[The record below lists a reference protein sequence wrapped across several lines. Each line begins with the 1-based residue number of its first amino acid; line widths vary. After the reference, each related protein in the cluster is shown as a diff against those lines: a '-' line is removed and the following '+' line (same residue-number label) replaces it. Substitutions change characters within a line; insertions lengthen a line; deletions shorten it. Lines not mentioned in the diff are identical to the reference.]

1 MSNAILIIEQM
12 DFQSM
17 ENKILVETIMDKQV
31 KNYWLIGPHAE
42 GGIVNGNGRTYPVPV
57 VAKEV
62 KRLNEK
68 EIPNKRML
76 GELSHPSTIDINYER
91 VSHLTTELKME
102 NNIAQGRSL
111 VLDTPMG
118 KITKSLMD
126 VGVKICTSTR
136 GLGTLRESI
145 VQNDWRWKCND
156 LVHDPSAPSAVLDAI
171 CENRLEW
178 VLEDGLLTEK
188 EVTETIAEVNKVI
201 IEHQFSIEDRQSAF
215 LKIFTDVLTNI
226 KKK

>member
-102 NNIAQGRSL
+102 NKWTCRCRRNTSPRLFPSNTRWL
-111 VLDTPMG
+111 V
-118 KITKSLMD
+118 
-126 VGVKICTSTR
+126 TS
-136 GLGTLRESI
+136 
-145 VQNDWRWKCND
+145 K
-156 LVHDPSAPSAVLDAI
+156 VH
-171 CENRLEW
+171 
-178 VLEDGLLTEK
+178 
-188 EVTETIAEVNKVI
+188 
-201 IEHQFSIEDRQSAF
+201 
-215 LKIFTDVLTNI
+215 
-226 KKK
+226 